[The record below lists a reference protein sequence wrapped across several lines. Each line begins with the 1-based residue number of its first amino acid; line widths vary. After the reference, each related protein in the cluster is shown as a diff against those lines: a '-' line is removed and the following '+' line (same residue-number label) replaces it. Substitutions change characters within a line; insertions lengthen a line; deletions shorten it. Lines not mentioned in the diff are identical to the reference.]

1 MWRASSWPQ
10 LLAHKEVRKL
20 LSDDHFSVDG
30 TLIEAWASMKSFQ
43 PKEPAATPE
52 RSGDDPPAPP
62 ATPTPRTTAQ
72 TETKTEDQPMKE
84 RNDQEAGSA
93 DARQGR
99 NEEVD
104 FHGQKRTNATHAS
117 TTDADA
123 RLYRKGKGKEAKLC
137 HMAHALMENRSG
149 LVVATT
155 VTRAT
160 GTAEREA
167 ALALIERHMAGTEHR
182 LTLGAD
188 KGYDA
193 ASFTGALRAMNVTP
207 HVAAKARGSSLD
219 ARTTRHA
226 GYRVS
231 QRIRKQ
237 IEERFG
243 WGKTVGTAAKTMLR
257 GTARVGFQFA
267 LNMIACNL
275 VLRYSK
281 LAEVLDTSQLVE
293 RSTCWQ

>member
-1 MWRASSWPQ
+1 
-10 LLAHKEVRKL
+10 
-20 LSDDHFSVDG
+20 
-30 TLIEAWASMKSFQ
+30 
-43 PKEPAATPE
+43 
-52 RSGDDPPAPP
+52 
-62 ATPTPRTTAQ
+62 
-72 TETKTEDQPMKE
+72 MKE
-84 RNDQEAGSA
+84 RNAQEAGSA
-93 DARQGR
+93 AARQGR

-137 HMAHALMENRSG
+137 HMAYALMENRSG

-155 VTRAT
+155 VTHAT
-160 GTAEREA
+160 GTAVREA
-167 ALALIERHMAGTEHR
+167 ALVLLERYMAGTEHR

-193 ASFTGALRAMNVTP
+193 ASFTEALRAMNVTP
-207 HVAAKARGSSLD
+207 HVAAKTRGSSLD
-219 ARTTRHA
+219 GRTTRHA

-243 WGKTVGTAAKTMLR
+243 WGNTVGTAAKTMLR
-257 GTARVGFQFA
+257 GTARVDFQFA

-275 VLRYSK
+275 VRLPK
-281 LAEVLDTSQLVE
+281 LIAA
-293 RSTCWQ
+293 